1 MTTNKKSGRSDAP
14 HGRSLSEL
22 ADGVLSAKIDTAEK
36 FHKALPIIF
45 QIEEQIKRYKSWV
58 KLFGEQMKDLTNAC
72 AEYAE
77 SHKSIIPNGFTETD
91 AGTRFAEIEIDGKP
105 YRLTYL
111 LGDLVRD
118 DGGWKTQDFLAGL
131 PDKWVATKM
140 ELDKQAIARM
150 RVTPQELLKHH
161 LVRKTIPAWSI
172 PEKRELPDE

>member
-1 MTTNKKSGRSDAP
+1 MTTKKNGRSDAP
-14 HGRSLSEL
+14 RGKSLSEL
-22 ADGVLSAKIDTAEK
+22 ADGVLSAKLDTAEK
-36 FHKALPIIF
+36 FHKAVPIIF
-45 QIEEQIKRYKSWV
+45 QIEEQIKRYKAWAKS
-58 KLFGEQMKDLTNAC
+58 FDEQMKDLTNAC

-118 DGGWKTQDFLAGL
+118 DGGWKTQDFLANL